1 MPQPVI
7 TSRDNKLFK
16 ELRRLL
22 DARGL
27 KKQERT
33 IVAGHK
39 LVRELVRERP
49 RDCRRLIVPESFQGM
64 DDVIG
69 PFAEAGRLVV
79 FGRSLFGELDTFG
92 TKSPLLELA
101 APAVAPW
108 DGRLTAQGCTLL
120 LPFQDPANV
129 GAAARSAA
137 AFGVRQVVVLREAAH
152 PFHPKSIRA
161 SAGAVFR
168 LSFLRGPS
176 LAGVAQL
183 PGAADKIIALDMGG
197 APIERFAFPEQ
208 FLLLPGTEGQG
219 LPAELRRRSVA
230 IPMYG
235 GVESLNAATAVA
247 IALYS
252 LAARKST
259 ESR

>member
-1 MPQPVI
+1 MSQRVI
-7 TSRDNKLFK
+7 TSRDNKIFK
-16 ELRRLL
+16 ELHRLL

-33 IVAGHK
+33 IVAGEK
-39 LVRELVRERP
+39 LVRELMRERP
-49 RDCRRLIVPESFQGM
+49 QDCRRLIVPESFQGM
-64 DDVIG
+64 ND
-69 PFAEAGRLVV
+69 AAGR
-79 FGRSLFGELDTFG
+79 FAAAGRRIVLNRGLFGELDMFG
-92 TKSPLLELA
+92 TKSPLLELS
-101 APAVAPW
+101 APAIAPW

-129 GAAARSAA
+129 GVAARSAA
-137 AFGVRQVVVLREAAH
+137 AFGVRQVVLLREAAH

-176 LAGVAQL
+176 LAEVAGL
-183 PGAADKIIALDMGG
+183 AGTAGRVIALDMGG
-197 APIERFAFPEQ
+197 VPIDRFAFPPQ

-219 LPAELRRRSVA
+219 LPAELRHRSVS
-230 IPMYG
+230 IPMTG

-247 IALYS
+247 IALYC
-252 LAARKST
+252 LAAGKAS
-259 ESR
+259 